1 MGMSAMMERLGSADV
16 ASRQMGTCRY
26 EDPQEV
32 VLMG

>member
-1 MGMSAMMERLGSADV
+1 MGMSMMVYRLGPADV

-32 VLMG
+32 VLVG